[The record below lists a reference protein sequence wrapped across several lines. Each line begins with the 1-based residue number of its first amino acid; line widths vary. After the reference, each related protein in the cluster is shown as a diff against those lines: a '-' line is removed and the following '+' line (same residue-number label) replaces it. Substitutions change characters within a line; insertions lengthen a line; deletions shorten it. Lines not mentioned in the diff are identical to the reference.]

1 MIFDIKQDGRHK
13 SRLVAGGHLLDVL
26 DHNVYSSTVKGIS
39 VRILHVI
46 AHKAGLKQL
55 VGDVGNAYV
64 NADTNEKVYAR
75 AGPEFGALEGRIIII
90 KKALYGLA
98 TSGERWHKHFADSL
112 LSLGFQPTRYDR
124 DVWLRKYKN
133 QKSYEYICIHVDD
146 FCITSKDP
154 ETVMSSIKA
163 IYNVKSSGNLDYF
176 LGNDYKVDRK
186 GRLNIGCKTFI
197 TEAINRVEKMCG
209 ILPKFSTPMVA
220 GDHPEEDSSAL
231 LDDEEHT
238 KYHSFIGL
246 LTWSVVIGR
255 FDVAFATAS
264 LSRFSSCPRKGHL
277 TRVLRVFGYLKGKP
291 NLRLI
296 CDSRDPIF
304 QDEGG
309 ALDIDY
315 TELLKDQY
323 PWATEEVDANV
334 PAPLIDEIAITCFVD
349 SDHAHDTVTR
359 RSITGLVIFLGRTPV
374 LFQSKRQGAIETST
388 YSSEFCAMKT
398 AVEEAHALRYMMR
411 CLGVKVEHATPIL
424 GDNKAVIQNSTL
436 PDSLLKK
443 KHVAIAYHKTRE
455 SAAAGAVHPLK
466 TKGDWNFSDILTK
479 ATVLKTLARHVNGM
493 SSG

>member
-1 MIFDIKQDGRHK
+1 MISNRT
-13 SRLVAGGHLLDVL
+13 LVAGGHLLDVL
-26 DHNVYSSTVKGIS
+26 DHNVYSSIVKGIS

-55 VGDVGNAYV
+55 VKDVGNAYV

-75 AGPEFGALEGRIIII
+75 AGPEFGELEGKVMII

-112 LSLGFQPTRYDR
+112 LSLGFKPTRYDR
-124 DVWLRKYKN
+124 DVWLRKYED

-163 IYNVKSSGNLDYF
+163 IYNVKSSGYLEYF

-186 GRLNIGCKTFI
+186 GRQNIGCKTFI
-197 TEAINRVEKMCG
+197 TEAIHRVEKMCG

-220 GDHPEEDSSAL
+220 GDHLEEDFSAL
-231 LDDEEHT
+231 IHDEDHT
-238 KYHSFIGL
+238 KYHSLIGL

-291 NLRLI
+291 NLQLI
-296 CDSRDPIF
+296 CDSRDPLF

-323 PWATEEVDANV
+323 PWAREEVDANI
-334 PAPLIDEIAITCFVD
+334 PTPLIEEITITCFVD
-349 SDHAHDTVTR
+349 SDHSHDTVTR
-359 RSITGLVIFLGRTPV
+359 RSITGSPCFIPKQTTRCYLDLDV
-374 LFQSKRQGAIETST
+374 LF
-388 YSSEFCAMKT
+388 
-398 AVEEAHALRYMMR
+398 
-411 CLGVKVEHATPIL
+411 
-424 GDNKAVIQNSTL
+424 
-436 PDSLLKK
+436 
-443 KHVAIAYHKTRE
+443 
-455 SAAAGAVHPLK
+455 
-466 TKGDWNFSDILTK
+466 
-479 ATVLKTLARHVNGM
+479 
-493 SSG
+493 